1 LGNPLIVLAS
11 LCEAYGWTLP
21 EAMQLTLPQIILLNH
36 ATYVNR
42 ENMERKFDAKKQLE
56 DNGETDEVRADR
68 SRVGDMKSEDL
79 VGYVMAGW

>member
-1 LGNPLIVLAS
+1 MGNPLIVLAS
-11 LCEAYGWTLP
+11 LCEAYGWTLQ

-42 ENMERKFDAKKQLE
+42 ENLERKMDAKKQLE
-56 DNGETDEVRADR
+56 DNGETDEARADR
-68 SRVGDMKSEDL
+68 KRVGDMKSEDL